1 MSPSSYCPGK
11 ERCVSGI
18 GDGKHSL
25 HPVPPPPPLLGD
37 GWGLSHFLEALYRRD
52 LFISNRDFGWELAL

>member
-18 GDGKHSL
+18 GDGKQSL
-25 HPVPPPPPLLGD
+25 HPAPPPTPWVMG
-37 GWGLSHFLEALYRRD
+37 GGLSHFLEGLYRRD
-52 LFISNRDFGWELAL
+52 LFISNQDFGWELAL